1 MREPTSVGATGPFP
15 WSREAAIEDGAITD
29 RQPVHVKRLRWAIK
43 ASIARV
49 EPESLHPVCLL
60 WHAMQTAAIA
70 CSRSIPAAV
79 RSVGKATWVRQK
91 KLQPPKEAKTSLA
104 RDDRTI
110 HLSSCCPIPE
120 R

>member
-70 CSRSIPAAV
+70 SEFHRQIHI
-79 RSVGKATWVRQK
+79 KAGVDSAYHKIYLTK
-91 KLQPPKEAKTSLA
+91 FLQ
-104 RDDRTI
+104 I
-110 HLSSCCPIPE
+110 WI
-120 R
+120 